1 MDVKTL
7 LHQNETKDMLRLV
20 TAGSVDDGKSTL
32 IGRLLYESK
41 GIFEDQLSA
50 VRSASE
56 LGGSAG
62 GELDLALVT
71 DGLKSEREQGIT
83 IDVAYRYFATPRRKF
98 IIADTPGHEQ
108 YTRNMATGASTA
120 NLVIILI
127 DAEHGVVT
135 QSKRH
140 AFIAA
145 LLGIPHFVVAINKMD
160 LVGYSQDVYRK
171 IVTEFTEFA
180 AKLEVSD
187 LTFIP
192 VSALKGD
199 NVVEPSVNMPWY
211 KGSALLNHL
220 ETVHI
225 ASDRNLIDLRFP
237 VQYAL
242 RPDRT
247 FRGFLGTVASGTV
260 KPGEEIMVLPSGVRT
275 RVKSVFGPGGV
286 ELAEAFP
293 PLSVGLTLQ
302 DEVDVGRGSM
312 IVHVH
317 NVPHVDRT
325 IDAMVVW
332 MSDQPMTPGKPYT
345 IKHTTRLVGG
355 TVSEL
360 RYRVDVNTLHRSDA
374 AELRLNEI
382 GRCLITLAQPVAFD
396 AYNRNRATG
405 AFIIIDRVTNST
417 VGAGMI
423 LDRLPNE
430 LLVNEQKK
438 VSAPVSTHVQ
448 THASLVSPAER
459 AEKLQHQ
466 PATLWL
472 TGLTGAGKTTTAYA
486 LERRLFEAGA
496 ACVVIDGENARMGF
510 SKDLGFSADDRN
522 ENVRRT
528 AEIARLLND
537 SGLIVIAA
545 LLSPYASMRET
556 ARTIIGPERFLEVF
570 LSAPKDI
577 CRQRSPEHLY
587 DLAEAGEVKQFSGV
601 SAPYEAPDAAD
612 LTLRTDQL
620 ATDQCVKQIVAM
632 LKSKGVLNK

>member
-127 DAEHGVVT
+127 DAEHGVMT

-199 NVVEPSVNMPWY
+199 NVVEPSTNMPWY

-260 KPGEEIMVLPSGVRT
+260 KPGEEIMILPSGVRT

-286 ELAEAFP
+286 ELNEAFP
-293 PLSVGLTLQ
+293 PLSAGLTLE

-325 IDAMVVW
+325 LDAMVVW

-355 TVSEL
+355 TVSQL

-430 LLVNEQKK
+430 LLVSDEKK
-438 VSAPVSTHVQ
+438 VTAPVSTHVHTQ
-448 THASLVSPAER
+448 ASLIAPAER
-459 AEKLQHQ
+459 AERLKHS
-466 PATLWL
+466 PATIWL

-486 LERRLFEAGA
+486 LERKLFDAGA

-522 ENVRRT
+522 ENVRRS

-537 SGLIVIAA
+537 SGLVVIAA
-545 LLSPYASMRET
+545 FLSPYAAMRET
-556 ARTIIGPERFLEVF
+556 ARTIIGADRFLEVF

-601 SAPYEAPDAAD
+601 SAPYEAPEAPD

-620 ATDQCVKQIVAM
+620 ATQQCVEQIVAM
-632 LKSKGVLNK
+632 LKAKGVLKK